1 MWFSLTN
8 FDPNPNLSDAKAQM
22 NPAQVLK
29 ADRMAEEWKS
39 NHPEP

>member
-8 FDPNPNLSDAKAQM
+8 FDTNPNLSHAKAQM

-29 ADRMAEEWKS
+29 AERMAEEWKS

>member
-8 FDPNPNLSDAKAQM
+8 FDPNPNLSHAKAQM

-29 ADRMAEEWKS
+29 AERMAEEWKS